1 LGIGASPWP
10 GDPDTS
16 RLKGQVGTVTLGI
29 WDGHDAGAALFED
42 GRLVF
47 AVNEERLSRRKLE
60 IRFPAQAIAMCL
72 SETGHRPADVA
83 LVACSTTD
91 PAKTLTR
98 YVPSF
103 KERYY
108 QVRRR
113 LSPPGALAGLTRTA
127 KYRITEWAP
136 GRVSGA
142 LSRRVLRR
150 ALSATALDGAELAL
164 VDHHEAHA
172 AAAAFGSGWPRCGVL
187 TIDGVGDGLS
197 CTISRFDGRRLTRLA
212 ATPADASLGVF
223 FEHVTALLNMREL
236 EDEGKVMAL
245 ADYASPI
252 ADEVNPLLPL
262 VRVEGGRLHMASPSR
277 RLRPWLRRVQ
287 WSYPNEQFA
296 FLAQRLVERTM
307 EALARETVRLTGE
320 PAIAVAGGVASNV
333 KATRR
338 MRHLPEVGSVSVYP
352 HMGDGGLAVGAAAA
366 ALARRDVPVSLP
378 AASLALGPAYGAA
391 AIEEA
396 LRDAG
401 CAWERPTDL
410 PAAVADLLSSDAV
423 VLWFQGRMELGPR
436 ALGARSVLAR
446 PDRAALRDRLNLVLK
461 RRVWYQPFCPSML
474 ASEAAVVLE
483 DYDALVNRHMTMAYL
498 VRPACRERL
507 QGVISVDGSCRPQF
521 VTDQDEGVFVD
532 LLRAV
537 KARLGLGVVLNT
549 SFNIHG
555 RPLVCTPREAVAV
568 FRETHAEAL
577 AIGPCLVRR

>member
-1 LGIGASPWP
+1 MAG
-10 GDPDTS
+10 
-16 RLKGQVGTVTLGI
+16 VTLGI

-60 IRFPAQAIAMCL
+60 VRFPGQAIAMCL
-72 SETGHRPADVA
+72 AETGHASRDVS

-98 YVPSF
+98 YFPAL

-113 LSPPGALAGLTRTA
+113 LSAPGATASLTRTA

-136 GRVSGA
+136 GGLSGA
-142 LSRRVLRR
+142 LSRRALRR
-150 ALSATALDGAELAL
+150 ELLTCGLGGADLVM

-172 AAAAFGSGWPRCGVL
+172 ATAAFGSGWPRCGVL

-197 CTISRFDGRRLTRLA
+197 ATISRFDGGRLTRLA
-212 ATPADASLGVF
+212 ATPASESLGVF

-252 ADEVNPLLPL
+252 ADRDNPLLPL
-262 VRVEGGRLHMASPSR
+262 VRVQDGRLRMEVPSR
-277 RLRPWLRRVQ
+277 RLRPVLRRVQ

-296 FLAQRLVERTM
+296 FLAQRVVERTM
-307 EALARETVRLTGE
+307 EALALETVRLTGE
-320 PAIAVAGGVASNV
+320 RALAVAGGVASNV

-338 MRHLPEVGSVSVYP
+338 MRLLPGVSALAAYP

-366 ALARRDVPVSLP
+366 ALSRQGATVSLSE
-378 AASLALGPAYGAA
+378 SLALGPSFPDEAV
-391 AIEEA
+391 EDA
-396 LRDAG
+396 LREAG
-401 CAWERPTDL
+401 CQWERPLDL
-410 PAAVADLLSSDAV
+410 PAAVADLLYHDAI
-423 VLWFQGRMELGPR
+423 VLWFQGRMEFGPR
-436 ALGARSVLAR
+436 ALGGRSVLAR
-446 PDRAALRDRLNLVLK
+446 PDRGGLRDRLNLVLK

-474 ASEAAVVLE
+474 AGEAPLVLD
-483 DYDALVNRHMTMAYL
+483 DYDGLVNRHMTMAYL
-498 VRPACRERL
+498 VRPDWRARL
-507 QGVISVDGSCRPQF
+507 QGVINVDGSCRPQF
-521 VTDQDEGVFVD
+521 VDDDDDSAFAA
-532 LLRAV
+532 LLRV
-537 KARLGLGVVLNT
+537 MKAQLGFGVLLNT

-555 RPLVCTPREAVAV
+555 RPLVCTPREAIGV
-568 FRETHAEAL
+568 FAETDAEAL
-577 AIGPCLVRR
+577 AIGPFLVRRR